1 MANKSHVQ
9 TNLMRPSCEDLELD
23 QGKPPVVAPEG
34 KAPSGR
40 YAVMP
45 QRRVPG
51 DCWIALPHAC
61 HRSKLASHK
70 VLPFLHRDIDD
81 ACEGAF
87 RATEPAFD
95 QRDVLLLHTMGAVLA
110 DEMAK
115 SGPGFTE
122 NLYTAGVAVQ
132 AMTDPTLAR
141 LQLRGHVYP
150 AVRNMDEVCRRL
162 LPQAALIGDHK
173 HTSWLSDSD
182 EGTGLRNFLRIPPLQ
197 SGWSPSSQIL
207 LRRAG

>member
-1 MANKSHVQ
+1 MANKRHVQ
-9 TNLMRPSCEDLELD
+9 TNLMRPSCEDFQLH
-23 QGKPPVVAPEG
+23 QGKPPVAAPEG
-34 KAPSGR
+34 KTPSGR

-51 DCWIALPHAC
+51 DCWIALPRAC
-61 HRSKLASHK
+61 DRSKLASHEI
-70 VLPFLHRDIDD
+70 LPFLHRDIDD
-81 ACEGAF
+81 TSEGTH
-87 RATEPAFD
+87 RAPESAFD

-115 SGPGFTE
+115 SRPGFTE
-122 NLYTAGVAVQ
+122 NLYTAGVAVE

-150 AVRNMDEVCRRL
+150 AVRNMDEVRGRL
-162 LPQAALIGDHK
+162 LPQAALIGDYK
-173 HTSWLSDSD
+173 HTSWLSDSN

-197 SGWSPSSQIL
+197 RGRSPSRQIL